1 MKKIFITGGSGTVG
15 SIFIEQNIDKYKIIS
30 YSRNEKSQVALKRE
44 FPDVDIILGSV
55 EDKLNLEGSVLKE
68 KPDII
73 IHSAAMKHVDSAEK
87 QPMEMVKSNIIGSKN
102 IIDVSTKLNILVTI
116 GISTDKACNPNNLYG
131 YSKLIMERMFLQANN
146 DRNIFSCT
154 RFGNVAGSN
163 GSVIPF
169 WLNCEKKGKPLPL
182 TDDTMTRLMLDGK
195 EVSSIIEKC
204 INESEKNRGGFV
216 LTKKMKMV
224 RLKKLA
230 KKISTNI
237 KIVGKRP
244 GEELYEN
251 LVSKRELKYTLTED
265 DYIYILKDENKVSKS
280 RLNESFSSNNAAEM
294 NSSEIDNLIDYV
306 KQRML
311 NTMSY

>member
-1 MKKIFITGGSGTVG
+1 M
-15 SIFIEQNIDKYKIIS
+15 
-30 YSRNEKSQVALKRE
+30 
-44 FPDVDIILGSV
+44 
-55 EDKLNLEGSVLKE
+55 
-68 KPDII
+68 
-73 IHSAAMKHVDSAEK
+73 
-87 QPMEMVKSNIIGSKN
+87 
-102 IIDVSTKLNILVTI
+102 
-116 GISTDKACNPNNLYG
+116 
-131 YSKLIMERMFLQANN
+131 
-146 DRNIFSCT
+146 
-154 RFGNVAGSN
+154 
-163 GSVIPF
+163 
-169 WLNCEKKGKPLPL
+169 
-182 TDDTMTRLMLDGK
+182 
-195 EVSSIIEKC
+195 
-204 INESEKNRGGFV
+204 

-237 KIVGKRP
+237 KIVGIRP